1 MSVYTDQVDAIIRD
15 VVAPNA
21 EEIDRSGAFP
31 RDAVKALGGAGLL
44 GVLSASEV
52 GGRGGGMRDATEV
65 IERLATAC
73 GSTAMVVL
81 MHYAAVPTI
90 EAHGPR
96 PLREAVA
103 GGGHLLTV
111 ALSERG
117 SRSQFW
123 SPLSTARREGDGIR
137 LDAAKSWVTSAGEA
151 DGYLWSSLPVEAEGP
166 MTLWHVTAGS
176 EGLRTAG
183 AFDGLGLRGNASMP
197 MSAERLMVQEADRL
211 GEDGKG
217 LDIALSQ
224 VLPVFQAM
232 SAAVALGLMEA
243 ATTAAA
249 AHLGE
254 ARYEHLDRTLGQN
267 PVPRMDLAR
276 MRLATDRE
284 RALLSDTLTALETQ
298 RPNAMLRV
306 LESKASAAE
315 TALQVTDLAMKVC
328 GGSAF
333 RKELGVERRFRD
345 ARAARVMA
353 PTTDALLDF
362 IGRSLL
368 GQPLLDEDV
377 P

>member
-1 MSVYTDQVDAIIRD
+1 MSVYTDQVDEIVRD
-15 VVAPNA
+15 VVAPSA
-21 EEIDRSGAFP
+21 EEMDRSRIFP
-31 RDAVKALGGAGLL
+31 RDAIKALAGAGLL
-44 GVLSASEV
+44 GLLSATEV
-52 GGRGGGMRDATEV
+52 GGRGGSMRDATEV

-90 EAHGPR
+90 EAYGPR
-96 PLREAVA
+96 PLRESVA
-103 GGGHLLTV
+103 GGRHLLTV

-123 SPLSTARREGDGIR
+123 APLSTARREGDRIR

-166 MTLWHVTAGS
+166 MTLWHVAAGS
-176 EGLRTAG
+176 EGLKAAG

-217 LDIALSQ
+217 LDIALGQ
-224 VLPVFQAM
+224 VLPVFQVM
-232 SAAVALGLMEA
+232 SAAVAIGLMEA

-298 RPNAMLRV
+298 RPDAMLRV

-315 TALQVTDLAMKVC
+315 TALQVTDLAMKIC

-362 IGRSLL
+362 MGRSLL